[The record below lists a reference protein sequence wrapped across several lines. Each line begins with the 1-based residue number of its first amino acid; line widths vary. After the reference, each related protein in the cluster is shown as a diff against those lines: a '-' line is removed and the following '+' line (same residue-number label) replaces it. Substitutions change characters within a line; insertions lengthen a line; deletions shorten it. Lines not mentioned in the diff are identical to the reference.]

1 MLASSEGYLMATGA
15 LEPADA
21 YSILF
26 AVRRWNVHALKM
38 AQNGH
43 VSKKDVKTAIARLNR
58 NIMAV
63 SAAMDALDATNH

>member
-43 VSKKDVKTAIARLNR
+43 VNKKDVKTAIARLNR